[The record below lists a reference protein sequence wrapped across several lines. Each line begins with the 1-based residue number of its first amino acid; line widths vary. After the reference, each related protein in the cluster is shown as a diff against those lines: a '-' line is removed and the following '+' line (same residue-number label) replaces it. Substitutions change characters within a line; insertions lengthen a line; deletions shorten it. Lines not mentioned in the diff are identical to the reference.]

1 MATVYTGVMTDRKR
15 SRGYPGVNLADTIS
29 NLRVVQ
35 QGLGLGAHERE
46 AIAKAL
52 GHPAETGASNRKIGA
67 LSLFGLLDRG
77 PGGYTITNLGKSLL
91 RPLPGEEPEL
101 LRSAFLS
108 VPLYQE
114 VFDKYGPEGRLPQH
128 IPQLMERLFGIVA
141 PSGDYASR
149 TMIQSAKYAGLLDDD
164 LSFTAAENVS
174 ATAIPESAAGSVAH
188 TSQDR
193 IANQDSRPVISGEQS
208 SARVMLS
215 NPMVEVSAPSSM
227 TQRQKDR
234 VVAWLDKV
242 VKPWLEFQIEESDES
257 EQTGDLG

>member
-1 MATVYTGVMTDRKR
+1 MNDRKR
-15 SRGYPGVNLADTIS
+15 SRGYPGVNLADSIS
-29 NLRVVQ
+29 NLRAIQ
-35 QGLGLGAHERE
+35 QALGLGAHARE

-52 GHPAETGASNRKIGA
+52 GHPTETGASSRKIGA
-67 LSLFGLLDRG
+67 LNMFGLLDRG
-77 PGGYTITNLGKSLL
+77 PDGYAITDSGKRLL

-101 LRSAFLS
+101 LRAAFLS

-128 IPQLMERLFGIVA
+128 IPQLLERSFGIVP
-141 PSGDYASR
+141 PSGDYAAR

-164 LSFTAAENVS
+164 LSFTKAEEKS
-174 ATAIPESAAGSVAH
+174 ATAKPEVALGSVSHAPPVPIVH
-188 TSQDR
+188 QE
-193 IANQDSRPVISGEQS
+193 NRPVSPAGLC

-215 NPMVEVSAPSSM
+215 NPLVEVSAPSSM

-242 VKPWLEFQIEESDES
+242 VKPWLEFQIEETDEFES
-257 EQTGDLG
+257 AGDLG